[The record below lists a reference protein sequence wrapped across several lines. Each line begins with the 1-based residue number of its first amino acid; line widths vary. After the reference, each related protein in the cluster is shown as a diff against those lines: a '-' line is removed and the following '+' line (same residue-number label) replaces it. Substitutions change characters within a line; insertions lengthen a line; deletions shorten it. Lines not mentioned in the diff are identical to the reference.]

1 VLSVPTLP
9 LGSVGLS
16 FGLSFNQVTTR
27 RPCSIQATDN
37 NVDPNDMKL
46 ATTILLIIAGIGSAA
61 AFLSLCAY
69 IFLAVRG
76 KSTTLFLATRGSELL
91 SWRQKVFLILA
102 AAGFL
107 VCMYK
112 GAEALLWWIP
122 GNPGPV
128 GEESYFDSYRSV
140 LALFF
145 AITGGLF
152 LAWVINSVA
161 YFRVYFRIYG
171 EKSVELK
178 RILEASRSAGKLERL
193 ANLREEYKEK
203 LAALNAEA
211 YGPDETRSQD
221 ADLSP
226 AARRA
231 TIFEELIAC
240 VAEIEADATK
250 SEASRS

>member
-16 FGLSFNQVTTR
+16 FGLTFNQDTRR
-27 RPCSIQATDN
+27 RPCSIQAIDN
-37 NVDPNDMKL
+37 KVDPNDMQL

-128 GEESYFDSYRSV
+128 GEESYFESYRSL

-240 VAEIEADATK
+240 VAELEAEAK
-250 SEASRS
+250 SPEVSSN

>member
-1 VLSVPTLP
+1 VRLHI
-9 LGSVGLS
+9 
-16 FGLSFNQVTTR
+16 
-27 RPCSIQATDN
+27 PCRQRKEHDVVSCHKRFRT
-37 NVDPNDMKL
+37 
-46 ATTILLIIAGIGSAA
+46 S
-61 AFLSLCAY
+61 
-69 IFLAVRG
+69 FLAAKGVLD
-76 KSTTLFLATRGSELL
+76 SCGSGIPRL
-91 SWRQKVFLILA
+91 
-102 AAGFL
+102 
-107 VCMYK
+107 
-112 GAEALLWWIP
+112 AEALLWWIP

-171 EKSVELK
+171 ERSVELK

-193 ANLREEYKEK
+193 TNLREEYKEK

-240 VAEIEADATK
+240 VAELEAEAK
-250 SEASRS
+250 SPEVSSN